1 MTERNTKSHALL
13 CYSYIGVSPLCLP
26 LHGIYYVITEIT
38 SSVFFVCIKSNY
50 ISSSLCYC
58 GCVGANVPETEAGS
72 GKGEVTSRAGALQEV
87 FDAATDTLAKRRP
100 LQGISSQVTATRQPD
115 GPQAPATSL
124 FRLTPR
130 VYFSWPG
137 PHGSTEENMAG

>member
-26 LHGIYYVITEIT
+26 LHLLCHNWNHILI
-38 SSVFFVCIKSNY
+38 VFFVCIKSNY

-87 FDAATDTLAKRRP
+87 FDAATDTLAKRWP